1 MNEEEILSALKDYFG
16 EDAEIERDESSDMY
30 GMLGFDVDGDEY
42 IVGDSD
48 TAYDAAVEEAISTFE
63 DAYDDSSKID
73 WLQEWNW
80 PGVDTDGMME
90 DINADFD
97 DFEYDDIDEYISDF
111 GEKASEVFSYDF
123 VKSYID
129 MRELG
134 EFVVDNDGIANGL
147 ARYDGKEID
156 LGNDLLAYRVN

>member
-1 MNEEEILSALKDYFG
+1 
-16 EDAEIERDESSDMY
+16 
-30 GMLGFDVDGDEY
+30 
-42 IVGDSD
+42 
-48 TAYDAAVEEAISTFE
+48 
-63 DAYDDSSKID
+63 
-73 WLQEWNW
+73 
-80 PGVDTDGMME
+80 MME

-111 GEKASEVFSYDF
+111 GAKASEAFSYDF
-123 VKSYID
+123 VKAYID

-134 EFVVDNDGIANGL
+134 EFVVDGDGIANGL